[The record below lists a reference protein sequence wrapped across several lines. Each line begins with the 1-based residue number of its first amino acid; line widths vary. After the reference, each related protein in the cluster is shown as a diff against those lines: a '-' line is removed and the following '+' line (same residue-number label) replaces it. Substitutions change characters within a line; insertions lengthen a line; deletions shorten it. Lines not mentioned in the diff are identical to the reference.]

1 MLGQMC
7 MVAVWCGPGPEGA
20 PPGYAVNSGRP
31 LSARLILQ
39 LVPSMR
45 KLRMARTNSASRS
58 LGSSRRRKV
67 SLGSRF
73 DATVAAAISSPL
85 SSTTPRARPSRTS
98 TLATGA
104 FTRVSTPLPRADVAM
119 AQAASQQDVRRPR
132 RARSAISADHAVGG
146 QRDLDFLGLEPFVEE
161 LRRALREDLDQRHEI
176 ARAQFAH
183 LPGKPQVI
191 DEIAG
196 AQRERRRRG
205 Q

>member
-1 MLGQMC
+1 MLGQIGW
-7 MVAVWCGPGPEGA
+7 VAWWCGPGPEGA

-45 KLRMARTNSASRS
+45 KLRMARTNSASRA
-58 LGSSRRRKV
+58 LGSRRRRKV

-104 FTRVSTPLPRADVAM
+104 LTRISTPLARAEAAM
-119 AQAASQQDVRRPR
+119 ASDTAPMPPRTNPHSPRCPPPPPNAGADGVGARPGG
-132 RARSAISADHAVGG
+132 ARPAIGADHPVGG
-146 QRDLDFLGLEPFVEE
+146 QRHLDFLGL
-161 LRRALREDLDQRHEI
+161 
-176 ARAQFAH
+176 
-183 LPGKPQVI
+183 
-191 DEIAG
+191 
-196 AQRERRRRG
+196 
-205 Q
+205 